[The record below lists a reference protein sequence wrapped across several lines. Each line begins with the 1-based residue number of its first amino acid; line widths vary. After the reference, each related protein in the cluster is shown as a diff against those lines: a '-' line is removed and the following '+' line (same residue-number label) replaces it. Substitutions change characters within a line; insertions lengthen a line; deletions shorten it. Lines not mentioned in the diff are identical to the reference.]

1 MGNQCWQPQ
10 TAPIVECIQQLQR
23 VEKTLQNLIDKYGK
37 QIREQKS
44 MARTKMYNKP
54 DCMQHIRTIK
64 LVRHHKQNLELRLT
78 NCMAKRYQL
87 ESLNVTKMHIDAVN
101 KTTQTFRLFLNVNDV
116 EKVAKMQ
123 DTLCGMIDDACE
135 ITEVL
140 NEPIIDVDD
149 SEIEEE
155 YANLCSEIQ
164 LPVAP
169 SDPVASDFPEYIEM
183 KNFERIPLTA

>member
-1 MGNQCWQPQ
+1 MGNKCWTSQ

-37 QIREQKS
+37 QIREQQC
-44 MARTKMYNKP
+44 MARANMYNKP

-64 LVRHHKQNLELRLT
+64 LVRHHKQNLEQRLA
-78 NCMAKRYQL
+78 NCMRKRYQL
-87 ESLNVTKMHIDAVN
+87 ESLNVTKMHIDAVK
-101 KTTQTFRLFLNVNDV
+101 KTTQTFRLFLHVNDV

-135 ITEVL
+135 ITETM
-140 NEPIIDVDD
+140 NETIVDVDD

-155 YANLCSEIQ
+155 YENLRSEIQ
-164 LPVAP
+164 LPMAP
-169 SDPVASDFPEYIEM
+169 SNFPEYESIEM

>member
-1 MGNQCWQPQ
+1 MGNKCWASQ

-44 MARTKMYNKP
+44 MARAKMYNKP
-54 DCMQHIRTIK
+54 DCILHIRTIK
-64 LVRHHKQNLELRLT
+64 LVRHHKQNLEHRLT

-87 ESLNVTKMHIDAVN
+87 ESLNVTKMHIDAVK

-135 ITEVL
+135 ITEIMNV
-140 NEPIIDVDD
+140 PTVDVDD

-155 YANLCSEIQ
+155 YENLCSEIR

-169 SDPVASDFPEYIEM
+169 SDFTDESFEM
-183 KNFERIPLTA
+183 KHFERIPLTA